1 MGKSFSKLKGDTEE
15 IIHFG
20 KKYKFTKVDKV
31 VSTYLKTGKIR
42 EIYLKIK
49 I

>member
-1 MGKSFSKLKGDTEE
+1 MGKSFFKLKGDTKE

-31 VSTYLKTGKIR
+31 VSESLKTGKIYR
-42 EIYLKIK
+42 FT
-49 I
+49 